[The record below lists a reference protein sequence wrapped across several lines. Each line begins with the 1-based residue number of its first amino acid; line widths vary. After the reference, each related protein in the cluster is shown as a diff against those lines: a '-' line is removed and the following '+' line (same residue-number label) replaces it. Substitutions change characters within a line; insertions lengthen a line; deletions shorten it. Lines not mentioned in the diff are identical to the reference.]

1 MASPASVKVGDPMI
15 GTAGAI
21 LAAARVEFA
30 RHAFRRANID
40 AVAQRAGVSRRTLYR
55 HFPTKE
61 ALFEQLVEADTQALF
76 VELGNAARA
85 QDARGAI
92 VECFTL
98 AMRRITESPLA
109 TAVIESEPELLIGVN
124 TPNGEKALV
133 RASHLVAATL
143 RLCGVTMP
151 DDEVLTTA
159 EILVRLVASLLTNRA
174 GVLDINDTAA
184 VRQYAQT
191 YLARLVW

>member
-1 MASPASVKVGDPMI
+1 MAGPAAVNVGEPMS

-21 LAAARVEFA
+21 LDAARVEFA

-61 ALFEQLVEADTQALF
+61 ALFEQLVETDTQALF
-76 VELGNAARA
+76 VELAQAARA
-85 QDARGAI
+85 QDAAGAI

-109 TAVIESEPELLIGVN
+109 TAIIETEPELLVGIN
-124 TPNGEKALV
+124 TPSGEKALL

-151 DDEVLTTA
+151 DDTVLPAA
-159 EILVRLVASLLTNRA
+159 EILVRLVGSLLTNRA

-184 VRQYAQT
+184 VREYAQT

>member
-1 MASPASVKVGDPMI
+1 MASPASAKVGEPMS

-21 LAAARVEFA
+21 LEAARVEFT

-40 AVAQRAGVSRRTLYR
+40 AIAQRAGVSRRTLYR

-76 VELGNAARA
+76 VELGQAARA
-85 QDARGAI
+85 QDAAGAI

-109 TAVIESEPELLIGVN
+109 TAVIESEPELLVGVN
-124 TPNGEKALV
+124 TPNGEKALM

-151 DDEVLTTA
+151 DEAVPGAA
-159 EILVRLVASLLTNRA
+159 EILVRLVGSLLTNRA
-174 GVLDINDTAA
+174 GVLDINDTVA
-184 VRQYAQT
+184 VRNYAQT

>member
-1 MASPASVKVGDPMI
+1 MASPASIKVGDPI
-15 GTAGAI
+15 TGTAGAI

-61 ALFEQLVEADTQALF
+61 ALFEQLVETDTQALF

-124 TPNGEKALV
+124 TPSGEKALV

-174 GVLDINDTAA
+174 GVLDINDTTA
-184 VRQYAQT
+184 VRKYAQT

>member
-1 MASPASVKVGDPMI
+1 MASPASVKVGDPII

-61 ALFEQLVEADTQALF
+61 ALFEQLVETDTQALF

-98 AMRRITESPLA
+98 AIRRITESPLA

-124 TPNGEKALV
+124 TPSGEKALV

-184 VRQYAQT
+184 VRKYAQT

>member
-1 MASPASVKVGDPMI
+1 MAGPAAVKVGDPI
-15 GTAGAI
+15 SGTAGAI
-21 LAAARVEFA
+21 LEAARVEFT

-40 AVAQRAGVSRRTLYR
+40 AIAQRAGVSRRTLYR

-61 ALFEQLVEADTQALF
+61 ALFEQLVETDTQALF
-76 VELGNAARA
+76 VELGKAARA
-85 QDARGAI
+85 QDAAGAI

-124 TPNGEKALV
+124 TPSGEKALV

-151 DDEVLTTA
+151 DEAVLATA
-159 EILVRLVASLLTNRA
+159 EILVRLVASLLANRA
-174 GVLDINDTAA
+174 GVLDINDTLA
-184 VRQYAQT
+184 VRNYAQT

>member
-1 MASPASVKVGDPMI
+1 MAGPAAVKVGDPMS

-21 LAAARVEFA
+21 LEAARVEFE

-61 ALFEQLVEADTQALF
+61 ALFEQLVETDTQALF
-76 VELGNAARA
+76 VELGHAARA
-85 QDARGAI
+85 QDAAGAI

-98 AMRRITESPLA
+98 AMRRITENPLA

-151 DDEVLTTA
+151 DEAVLTTA

-174 GVLDINDTAA
+174 GVLDINDTVA
-184 VRQYAQT
+184 VRKYAQT

>member
-1 MASPASVKVGDPMI
+1 MGSPASVKVGEPMT

-61 ALFEQLVEADTQALF
+61 ALFEQLVETDTQALF

-124 TPNGEKALV
+124 TPSGEKALV

-184 VRQYAQT
+184 VRKYAQT
-191 YLARLVW
+191 HLSRLVW

>member
-61 ALFEQLVEADTQALF
+61 ALFEQLVETDTRALF
-76 VELGNAARA
+76 VELGDAARA

-124 TPNGEKALV
+124 TPSGEKALV

-174 GVLDINDTAA
+174 GVLDINDTDA
-184 VRQYAQT
+184 VRKYAQT

>member
-1 MASPASVKVGDPMI
+1 MASPASVQLGGPVT
-15 GTAGAI
+15 GTAAAI
-21 LAAARVEFA
+21 LDAARVEFA

-61 ALFEQLVEADTQALF
+61 ALFEQLVEIDTQALF
-76 VELGNAARA
+76 VELGDAARA

-98 AMRRITESPLA
+98 AIRRITESPLA
-109 TAVIESEPELLIGVN
+109 TAVIQSEPELLIGVN
-124 TPNGEKALV
+124 TPSGEKALI

-151 DDEVLTTA
+151 DEAVLTTA

-174 GVLDINDTAA
+174 GVLDINDPVA
-184 VRQYAQT
+184 VRDYAQT

>member
-1 MASPASVKVGDPMI
+1 MASPASVKVGDPI
-15 GTAGAI
+15 SGTAGAI
-21 LAAARVEFA
+21 LDAARVEFA

-61 ALFEQLVEADTQALF
+61 ALFEQLVETDTQALF

-109 TAVIESEPELLIGVN
+109 TAVIESEPELLVGVN
-124 TPNGEKALV
+124 TPSGEKALV

-151 DDEVLTTA
+151 DEAVLTTA
-159 EILVRLVASLLTNRA
+159 EIMVRLVASLLTNRA
-174 GVLDINDTAA
+174 GVLDINDTVA
-184 VRQYAQT
+184 VRNYAQT

>member
-76 VELGNAARA
+76 LELGNAARA

>member
-1 MASPASVKVGDPMI
+1 MGSPATVKVADPMT

-21 LAAARVEFA
+21 VAAARVEFA

-61 ALFEQLVEADTQALF
+61 ALFEQLVETDTQALF

-124 TPNGEKALV
+124 TPSGEKALV

-143 RLCGVTMP
+143 RLCGVGMP

-184 VRQYAQT
+184 VRKFAQT

>member
-1 MASPASVKVGDPMI
+1 MASPASVKVGDPMT

-21 LAAARVEFA
+21 LAAARVEFT

-61 ALFEQLVEADTQALF
+61 ALFEHLVEADTQALF
-76 VELGNAARA
+76 AELGQAARR
-85 QDARGAI
+85 QDAAGAI

-98 AMRRITESPLA
+98 AMRRITENPLV
-109 TAVIESEPELLIGVN
+109 TAVIESEPELVIGLN
-124 TPNGEKALV
+124 TPNGERAFV
-133 RASHLVAATL
+133 RVSNLVASTL

-151 DDEVLTTA
+151 DESVLATA
-159 EILVRLVASLLTNRA
+159 EILVRLVGSLLTNRA
-174 GVLDINDTAA
+174 GVLDITDTVA
-184 VRQYAQT
+184 VRKYAET

>member
-1 MASPASVKVGDPMI
+1 MS

-21 LAAARVEFA
+21 LEAARVEFT

-40 AVAQRAGVSRRTLYR
+40 AIAQRAGVSRRTLYR

-61 ALFEQLVEADTQALF
+61 ALFEQLVETDTQALF

-85 QDARGAI
+85 QDAAGAI

-124 TPNGEKALV
+124 TPSGEKALV

-151 DDEVLTTA
+151 DEAVLTTA
-159 EILVRLVASLLTNRA
+159 EILVRLVASLLANRA
-174 GVLDINDTAA
+174 GVLDINDTLA
-184 VRQYAQT
+184 VRNYAQT